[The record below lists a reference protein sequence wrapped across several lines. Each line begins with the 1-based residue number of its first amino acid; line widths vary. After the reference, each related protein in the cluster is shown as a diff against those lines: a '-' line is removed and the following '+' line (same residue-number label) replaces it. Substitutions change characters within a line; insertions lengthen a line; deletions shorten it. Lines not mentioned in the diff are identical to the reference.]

1 MTPTAPP
8 GSGDRDP
15 ATATALAGGA
25 APDQHPA
32 IAETPPPVADGKSSL
47 DGVVFMV
54 SAAVALAFV
63 AWGFLSPS
71 GLGSASGT
79 ALTWIEAN
87 LGWLFVTLAS
97 AFVVFVLWL
106 AASTYGRIPLGRDD
120 EAPEFRTVSWIAM
133 MFSAGMGI
141 GLMFYG
147 VAEPLAHYVTP
158 PPRTVEAETPEAIQ
172 TAMAT
177 TLFHWTLHPWAIYAV
192 VGLAIAYGTFRR
204 GRTQLISSA
213 FEPLFGKRRTQG
225 PAGKVIDVLAIF
237 ATLFGSA
244 ASLGLGALQIGS
256 GLQILGWAGS
266 VGNGVLVAI
275 IALLTAAF
283 VASAVSGVA
292 KGIQWLSNINMVLA
306 VVLAAVVFVFGP
318 TVLILNL
325 IPGAIGSYFA
335 DVAQMAARTEAS
347 GGEAMAEWLRGWT
360 VFYWAWW
367 ISWTPFVGVFIARI
381 SRGRTIRQFVTGV
394 LLVPSA
400 VTLMWFAIFGGAG
413 FAAQRDGV
421 DVAGQAT
428 SEGQLFGVLQQYPLA
443 GVLTVLVMVLVA
455 IFFVSGADAAS
466 IVMGSLSERGTL
478 SPSRRTVVFWG
489 VVTGAVAAVMLLI
502 GGDEALTGLQNLTII
517 AALPFALV
525 MVGLAVSLA
534 KDVRSDPLVL
544 RRTYATEAVEQA
556 VVDGITRHGDDF
568 VLVVE
573 AAGPTDERGTTG
585 SRPVQFAQNSAA
597 AAPAEEETRAG
608 GVEGSSVPFPSEP
621 AGRPHPGQ

>member
-1 MTPTAPP
+1 
-8 GSGDRDP
+8 
-15 ATATALAGGA
+15 
-25 APDQHPA
+25 
-32 IAETPPPVADGKSSL
+32 
-47 DGVVFMV
+47 
-54 SAAVALAFV
+54 
-63 AWGFLSPS
+63 
-71 GLGSASGT
+71 
-79 ALTWIEAN
+79 
-87 LGWLFVTLAS
+87 
-97 AFVVFVLWL
+97 
-106 AASTYGRIPLGRDD
+106 
-120 EAPEFRTVSWIAM
+120 
-133 MFSAGMGI
+133 
-141 GLMFYG
+141 
-147 VAEPLAHYVTP
+147 
-158 PPRTVEAETPEAIQ
+158 
-172 TAMAT
+172 MAT

-204 GRTQLISSA
+204 GRKQLISSA
-213 FEPLFGKRRTQG
+213 FEPLFGKRRTEG
-225 PAGKVIDVLAIF
+225 PAGRVIDVLAIF

-256 GLQILGWAGS
+256 GMEILGWAGG

-275 IALLTAAF
+275 IAVLTAAF
-283 VASAVSGVA
+283 VASAVSGIA

-306 VVLAAVVFVFGP
+306 VVLATFVFVFGP

-325 IPGAIGSYFA
+325 VPGAIGSYFS

-347 GGEAMAEWLRGWT
+347 GGDAMAEWMRGWT

-394 LLVPSA
+394 LLVPSV
-400 VTLMWFAIFGGAG
+400 VTLMWFVIFGGAG
-413 FAAQRDGV
+413 IAAQRDGV

-428 SEGQLFGVLQQYPLA
+428 SEGQLFGVLEQYPLA
-443 GVLTVLVMVLVA
+443 TVMTVLVMVLVA

-478 SPSRRTVVFWG
+478 SPGRKTVIFWG
-489 VVTGAVAAVMLLI
+489 VVMGAVAAVMLLI

-534 KDVRSDPLVL
+534 KDVRSDPMVL

-573 AAGPTDERGTTG
+573 AAGETDGGGTVG
-585 SRPVQFAQNSAA
+585 ARPVQFVSHSAGR
-597 AAPAEEETRAG
+597 APVGEQTRT
-608 GVEGSSVPFPSEP
+608 GVVGSSSVLATPEP
-621 AGRPHPGQ
+621 AGRPHRGE